1 MIHFPSSTHAPLRL
15 SFCRSDIKH
24 NGGRRDT
31 SQFGVL
37 DDFTKLNLSELSP
50 LAIAGS

>member
-1 MIHFPSSTHAPLRL
+1 MRLCVFPFAAQTSS
-15 SFCRSDIKH
+15 IM
-24 NGGRRDT
+24 GGRRDT